1 LPDAPRGAVFLDRDG
16 TLVEDPG
23 YLHEP
28 ADVRLLP
35 GVAEGLQ
42 RLAAAGWPLVLVSN
56 QSGIARGLYGAEAFR
71 AVNHRLE
78 ELADVRFAGAYH
90 CPHHPEF
97 TGPCECRKPALKLF
111 RQAARELGLDL
122 AASWFVGNRRGDIE
136 PARSLGGRAIL
147 TRATARA
154 SDLEFARDTGIPAAA
169 DFLQVVSLIIA
180 QVTRPA

>member
-56 QSGIARGLYGAEAFR
+56 QSGIARGLYGAEDFR
-71 AVNHRLE
+71 AVNRRLE
-78 ELADVRFAGAYH
+78 ALAEVRFAAAYH
-90 CPHHPEF
+90 CPHHPDF
-97 TGPCECRKPALKLF
+97 TGPCDCRKPALKLF
-111 RQAARELGLDL
+111 HEAARELRLDL
-122 AASWFVGNRRGDIE
+122 AASWFVGNRRGDVE

-147 TRATARA
+147 LGATARP
-154 SDLEFARDTGIPAAA
+154 SDLEFARDGGIPVVA
-169 DFLQVVSLIIA
+169 DFLQLASHIIA